1 MYPLYFKDSHEKE
14 EKRMP
19 ENKSDVL
26 LEMKDITK
34 MFPGVVALSHVDL
47 TIKRGEIHLLL
58 GENGAGK
65 STMIKTIIGINQP
78 EGGEIWWEGQKVEH
92 QTIANAYEQGIAVV
106 YQELSNIPILS
117 VVENMYLGNEIKKGM
132 FIDWAQERKSARAA
146 LDYVGL
152 TDIELDAPMSK
163 YGMGQRQLVEIARAV
178 DRKAKL
184 IIMDEPTSSLSRRE
198 IDDLLKLMLKLKSE
212 GVAILFITHKLDEGK
227 AVGDRVTVLRD
238 GQNVGEP
245 QMVADVTEDDII
257 KLMVG
262 REMSAKFP
270 PRNHII
276 GEEVLRC
283 ENLSGG
289 GFADVSFNL
298 RKGEV
303 LGMFGLVGAGRT
315 ETVRALFGADPL
327 VEGKVFI
334 DGKEVKIKNTR
345 QAIDHGI
352 VLATEN
358 RKEEGLVLIHDVIE
372 NATIPTMNN
381 YKSGLLLSNAKRKEV
396 SEEMGKKTNLRPLQ
410 TWKRAMDFS
419 GGNQQKIVVMKWL
432 LADAKVYIFDE
443 PTKGVDVGAKMEIY
457 TIMDQLLK
465 EGASI
470 IMVSSEMEEI
480 LGMSDRVMTMY
491 EGVKTGEVP
500 NDGTYTSED
509 ILTLATGGTL
519 K

>member
-1 MYPLYFKDSHEKE
+1 
-14 EKRMP
+14 MP
-19 ENKSDVL
+19 EKKNGTGNVL
-26 LEMKDITK
+26 LEMRDITK

-47 TIKRGEIHLLL
+47 TINEGEIHLLL

-65 STMIKTIIGINQP
+65 STMIKTIIGINKP
-78 EGGEIWWEGQKVEH
+78 EGGDMYWMGEKITNHSIQDS
-92 QTIANAYEQGIAVV
+92 YDMGISVV

-117 VVENMYLGNEIKKGM
+117 VVENMYLGNEKKKGM
-132 FIDWAQERKSARAA
+132 FIDWAAERKSARAA

-178 DRKAKL
+178 DRNAKL
-184 IIMDEPTSSLSRRE
+184 IIMDEPTSSLSRTE
-198 IDDLLKLMLKLKSE
+198 IDDLLKLMLKLKSQ
-212 GVAILFITHKLDEGK
+212 GIAILFITHKLDEAK

-245 QMVADVTEDDII
+245 QLVKDVTEDDII

-262 REMSAKFP
+262 REMNAKFP
-270 PRNHII
+270 VRNHTVGDEI
-276 GEEVLRC
+276 LRC
-283 ENLSGG
+283 EGLAGEK
-289 GFADVSFNL
+289 FDDISFHL

-303 LGMFGLVGAGRT
+303 LGIFGLVGAGRT

-327 VEGKVFI
+327 VAGKVI
-334 DGKEVKIKNTR
+334 LDGKQVRIRSTR
-345 QAIDHGI
+345 DAISNGI

-372 NATIPTMNN
+372 NATIPTMDN
-381 YKSGLLLSNAKRKEV
+381 YKGANRLISNKKRKEV
-396 SEEMGKKTNLRPLQ
+396 TEEMGKRTNLRPLQ

-480 LGMSDRVMTMY
+480 FGMSDRIMTMY
-491 EGVKTGEVP
+491 EGQKTGEVP

>member
-1 MYPLYFKDSHEKE
+1 
-14 EKRMP
+14 MP
-19 ENKSDVL
+19 ENKASNVL

-34 MFPGVVALSHVDL
+34 IFPGVVALSHVDL
-47 TIKRGEIHLLL
+47 TINEGEIHLLL

-92 QTIANAYEQGIAVV
+92 QSIAKAYEMGIAVV

-132 FIDWAQERKSARAA
+132 LIDWAEERRRARAA

-198 IDDLLKLMLKLKSE
+198 IDDLLQLMLKLKSE
-212 GVAILFITHKLDEGK
+212 GTAILFITHKLDEGK
-227 AVGDRVTVLRD
+227 AVGDRVTVIRD

-245 QMVADVTEDDII
+245 HYVKDVTEDDII

-262 REMSAKFP
+262 REMNAKFP
-270 PRNHII
+270 PRNHKI
-276 GEEVLRC
+276 GEEVLRI
-283 ENLSGG
+283 ENFTSDK
-289 GFADVSFNL
+289 FENIHFSL

-327 VEGKVFI
+327 LDGHVYVEGK
-334 DGKEVKIKNTR
+334 EVRIRKTR
-345 QAIDHGI
+345 DAINAGI

-372 NATIPTMNN
+372 NATIPTMDK
-381 YKSGLLLSNAKRKEV
+381 YKNGLLISNKTRQEV
-396 SEEMGKKTNLRPLQ
+396 TEEMGKKTNLRPLQ

-465 EGASI
+465 EGAAI
-470 IMVSSEMEEI
+470 LMVSSEMEEI
-480 LGMSDRVMTMY
+480 LGMSDRVLTMY
-491 EGVKTGEVP
+491 EGEQTGIVP
-500 NDGTYTSED
+500 NDGTYTAED
-509 ILTLATGGTL
+509 ILTLATGGKL